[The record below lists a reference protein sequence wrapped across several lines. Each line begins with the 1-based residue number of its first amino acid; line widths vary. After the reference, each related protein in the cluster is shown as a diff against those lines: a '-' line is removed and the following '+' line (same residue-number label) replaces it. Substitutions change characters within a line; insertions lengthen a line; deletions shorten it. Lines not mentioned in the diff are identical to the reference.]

1 MTQPADT
8 IYITGDYAVKAKIN
22 TGNQSM
28 EHILRAVSNSRQA
41 HQDGEDFTLSSA
53 SLSRTDNDKIDYER
67 AHPVT
72 LDISLL
78 QENRILTGFE
88 PRLFT
93 ESCNLLR
100 TQILQRFK
108 EYNWN
113 VLAVTSPGEGEGKS
127 LTAIN
132 LAISMAREIDY
143 SVLLVDANLRQPMM
157 LKHFGL
163 PERRGLSDY
172 LTGDMPVDE
181 LLIQPS
187 YYDDL
192 VILPGGKPLERSAEM
207 LNSLKMEQ
215 LVRDIKMCGDN
226 RFIIFDLPPVL
237 SSTETLA
244 FSPQV
249 DAALLVIEDGYTK
262 KQDVECAV
270 ERLGHTN
277 IVGTVLNKSVV

>member
-1 MTQPADT
+1 
-8 IYITGDYAVKAKIN
+8 
-22 TGNQSM
+22 M
-28 EHILRAVSNSRQA
+28 ENILRAVSISRQA
-41 HQDGEDFTLSSA
+41 HQDREDFMLSSA
-53 SLSRTDNDKIDYER
+53 HLSRADSDKIDYDR
-67 AHPVT
+67 ARPVT
-72 LDISLL
+72 LDISVL

-88 PRLFT
+88 PSLFT

-108 EYNWN
+108 ENNWN
-113 VLAVTSPGEGEGKS
+113 ILAVTSPGEGEGKT

-143 SVLLVDANLRQPMM
+143 SVLLVDANLRQPNM

-163 PERRGLSDY
+163 PERKGLSDY

-181 LLIQPS
+181 LLIQPG
-187 YYDDL
+187 YYEDL

-215 LVRDIKMCGDN
+215 LVRDIKSCSDN

-249 DAALLVIEDGYTK
+249 DAALLVIEDGFTK

-277 IVGTVLNKSVV
+277 IVGTVLNKSVDL